1 MCTARDWWSW
11 RRSCPRLK
19 QNKTAQHGS
28 VFKLLNLQSD
38 YFFYLCHFFCGD
50 NARARG
56 PVSQKFFNVRVG
68 ELGDS
73 LLNGRYEFHYAF
85 GQVFFKIAVAFA
97 CEFLFNILRR
107 EAGG

>member
-1 MCTARDWWSW
+1 MWTARGLWSW

-19 QNKTAQHGS
+19 QNKTAQHGA

-38 YFFYLCHFFCGD
+38 YFFYLRHLFRRE
-50 NARARG
+50 RASASG